1 MASDDT
7 RKWHRY
13 LTFVRPNIA
22 ADVDTELAFH
32 VDARTEELCGA
43 GVERSAARAQA
54 LREFGDVD
62 LARRTLRSMDER
74 HAANERR
81 AHFAGDILGDVKVA
95 IRALRKT
102 PGLVAV
108 VALTFALG
116 IGVTGAMY
124 SVIDNLLFKPLPGR
138 DGAGLIVL
146 GRTEERLPQPHEL
159 SYPDFRDFRADTTL
173 FASLVGYTS
182 RVVELKTDRGADRI
196 WIDDATSNYFNVLG
210 LRPMLGRTFQPDEDR
225 GSLAHPVIVLTYKG
239 WQSRFAGDSGIIGR
253 AITINGHPVTVI
265 GVTPPEFHGVRPL
278 VDMDGVVPID
288 QVWPA
293 YGAELENRASNLVSV
308 FGRLRPGVS
317 LNAARVAVRVK
328 ARQLESAYP
337 VTNRNVGTVLLR
349 EQYTRPSLQISDL
362 TLNLAAMF
370 MTLVILVMLVACAN
384 IASLLLARVIAR
396 GRDLA
401 VRAAIGASQWRLV
414 RQVLVECAL
423 LALLGGIGAVGVTY
437 AATRAM
443 SSINVATDIPIRW
456 GIELNGRIVVFTM
469 LATLLA
475 AMTAGLAP
483 ASAAR
488 KRNLH
493 DVLRSGTGNSPTAA
507 HQRLRSTLVAG
518 QIAISVMVLVC
529 AGLFVRSSANA
540 MRFNLGFRTD
550 HVLMLSTELRAES
563 YDTTRGQQFYRELLR
578 RAAVVPGVQS
588 VALSR
593 FVPFGYDRALQNIVP
608 IAPGV
613 QLPVNGFSYFHNFV
627 AGDYFNT
634 LGIPLLEGRTFT
646 DHDDANAPAVAVVND
661 ALAKAIW
668 PGQSAVGKRFRFNG
682 GSYATPGTTQQTGRV
697 MEIVG
702 VVRGMQDLMIG
713 ETPNPYIFLPV
724 TQTYQTPMT
733 IVVHTAS
740 DPTSVTR
747 AMRDVVA
754 GLDPTLAVF
763 DVRTMDKH
771 LRNGQALLFQR
782 LGSVFATVFGLLALV
797 LATIGVYG
805 VVSYAVAQRTRE
817 IGVRMALGARRPA
830 ILRLVV
836 GQGMRLGW
844 IGLGIGLGLS
854 IATMGTVSSVLYGVT
869 PRDPVV
875 LGSVVAILLVVVAI
889 ASLVPARRAMRIDP
903 ITSLRSQ

>member
-1 MASDDT
+1 MAGDDT

-13 LTFVRPNIA
+13 LTFLRPNIA

-32 VDARTEELCGA
+32 VDARTEELCAA
-43 GVERSAARAQA
+43 GVERSEARAQA

-62 LARRTLRSMDER
+62 LARRTLRAMDER
-74 HAANERR
+74 HAASERR
-81 AHFAGDILGDVKVA
+81 AHVAGDILGDVKVA

-124 SVIDNLLFKPLPGR
+124 SVVDNLLFKPLPGR
-138 DGAGLIVL
+138 DGKDLIVL
-146 GRTEERLPQPHEL
+146 GRTEEQLPQPHEL
-159 SYPDFRDFRADTTL
+159 SYPDFRDYRADTTI
-173 FASLVGYTS
+173 FASLVAYTT
-182 RVVELKTDRGADRI
+182 RVVELRTDRGADRI
-196 WIDDATSNYFNVLG
+196 WIDDATANYFNVLG
-210 LRPMLGRTFQPDEDR
+210 LRPMLGRTFEPDEDR
-225 GSLAHPVIVLTYKG
+225 GTLAHPVIVLTYKG

-278 VDMDGVVPID
+278 VDMDGVVPMD

-293 YGAELENRASNLVSV
+293 YGAELENRASGFVSV
-308 FGRLRPGVS
+308 FGRLRPGVP
-317 LNAARVAVRVK
+317 LRAAREAVRLK
-328 ARQLESAYP
+328 ATQLERAYP
-337 VTNRNVGTVLLR
+337 VTNRNIGAVLLR
-349 EQYTRPSLQISDL
+349 EQLTRPSINVADMIPGI
-362 TLNLAAMF
+362 AAMF
-370 MTLVILVMLVACAN
+370 MTLVVLVMLVAGVN
-384 IASLLLARVIAR
+384 IASLLLARVVSR

-414 RQVLVECAL
+414 RQVLVECTL
-423 LALLGGIGAVGVTY
+423 LALLGGIGAIGVTY
-437 AATRAM
+437 AATRAAT
-443 SSINVATDIPIRW
+443 SINVATDIPIRW
-456 GIELNGRIVVFTM
+456 GIELNGRVLAFTV

-475 AMTAGLAP
+475 ALTAGLAP

-493 DVLRSGTGNSPTAA
+493 DVLRSGTGNSPTST
-507 HQRLRSTLVAG
+507 HQRLRSALVAG
-518 QIAISVMVLVC
+518 QIAVSVLVLVC

-540 MRFNLGFRTD
+540 TRVNLGFRTD

-563 YDTTRGQQFYRELLR
+563 YDGARGQQFYREVLR
-578 RAAVVPGVQS
+578 RSAAVPGVRS
-588 VALSR
+588 AALTR
-593 FVPFGYDRALQNIVP
+593 FVPFGYDRAMQPIVP

-613 QLPVNGFSYFHNFV
+613 QLPINGFSYFHNFV
-627 AGDYFNT
+627 AGDYFAT
-634 LGIPLLEGRTFT
+634 LGIPLLEGRAFT
-646 DHDDANAPAVAVVND
+646 DHDDASAPPVAIVND
-661 ALAKAIW
+661 ALVKSIW
-668 PGQSAVGKRFRFNG
+668 PGQSGIGKRFRFG
-682 GSYATPGTTQQTGRV
+682 GDTGRV
-697 MEIVG
+697 IEIVG
-702 VVRGMQDLMIG
+702 VARGMQDMMIG
-713 ETPNPYIFLPV
+713 ESPKPYIFLPV
-724 TQTYQTPMT
+724 AQAYQTPMT
-733 IVVHTAS
+733 ILVHTAS

-747 AMRDVVA
+747 AMRDVVG

-763 DVRTMDKH
+763 DVRTMENH

-830 ILRLVV
+830 IVRLVV

-854 IATMGTVSSVLYGVT
+854 VASMGVVSSVLYGVT
-869 PRDPVV
+869 PRDPLV
-875 LGSVVAILLVVVAI
+875 LGSVVALLLVVVAI